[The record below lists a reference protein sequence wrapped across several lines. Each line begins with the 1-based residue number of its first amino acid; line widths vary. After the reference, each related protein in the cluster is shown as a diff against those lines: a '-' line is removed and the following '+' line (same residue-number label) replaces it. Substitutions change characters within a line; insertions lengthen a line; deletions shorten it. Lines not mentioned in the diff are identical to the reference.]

1 MGPLRLEGTQ
11 FSGTQTANPQAPR
24 PQGSCCLAEQMEPWN
39 ILTITGTPRKTTT
52 TPNALSWFSYMSW
65 GIPIF
70 GPRIYPLQKLIWN
83 LDHHTL
89 SKEQNPTRT
98 DVFSHGRP
106 EQNLQHVW
114 EKGMKKTWFTTSVAS
129 PHFPTAC
136 VARGMLGMLGVDL
149 FPSCGELVTK
159 GSRNVTRF
167 CGGLSDDSEDVM
179 AKHPWRGCPVTTLV
193 SDDPDLGSGQI
204 VMFGY
209 FCHCHQLSTPEFG
222 SYFHHLVLF
231 FALISQL
238 LPSSSLFM
246 MPFVIVWLELWAG
259 ELGQESAWLFS
270 HPSHTYCL
278 NKGYPGIQRSIRS
291 LLTTVLGTHRGNSA
305 F

>member
-1 MGPLRLEGTQ
+1 
-11 FSGTQTANPQAPR
+11 
-24 PQGSCCLAEQMEPWN
+24 
-39 ILTITGTPRKTTT
+39 
-52 TPNALSWFSYMSW
+52 
-65 GIPIF
+65 
-70 GPRIYPLQKLIWN
+70 
-83 LDHHTL
+83 
-89 SKEQNPTRT
+89 
-98 DVFSHGRP
+98 
-106 EQNLQHVW
+106 
-114 EKGMKKTWFTTSVAS
+114 MKKTWFTTFVAS

-246 MPFVIVWLELWAG
+246 MPFVIVWLEHA
-259 ELGQESAWLFS
+259 
-270 HPSHTYCL
+270 
-278 NKGYPGIQRSIRS
+278 
-291 LLTTVLGTHRGNSA
+291 
-305 F
+305 